1 MSASTPPLAR
11 SLAES
16 LDHTCHGHSMLITN
30 ETLRPV
36 QGSKAPFSL
45 WEEFSD
51 KCKDT
56 SFASKIQSAYP
67 PKTIKYHDR
76 ALKKPKQ
83 PHFSMY
89 PSWTY
94 DNYQYQAVGKCC
106 ALKGV
111 ILHIFNILQRC
122 SMWPE
127 LHWIVQA
134 KCGARREV
142 ARSQRRD
149 SSKILPLNAWWSA
162 NTWPILGYISS
173 IPFLLVWLAY

>member
-1 MSASTPPLAR
+1 MSPSSTRTGALTENRPNTPTTVNATVGHVSSTRASPHQCMSASTPPLAR

-16 LDHTCHGHSMLITN
+16 LDHTYHGHSMLITN

-76 ALKKPKQ
+76 DLKKPKQ
-83 PHFSMY
+83 PHLSMY

-111 ILHIFNILQRC
+111 ILHIFND
-122 SMWPE
+122 
-127 LHWIVQA
+127 VQ
-134 KCGARREV
+134 C
-142 ARSQRRD
+142 D
-149 SSKILPLNAWWSA
+149 LSSTGLSKPNAEPA
-162 NTWPILGYISS
+162 GK
-173 IPFLLVWLAY
+173 